1 MNIQINCMTEHKLLV
16 FVCFIFLLFCFF
28 FIFENNARI
37 KNIMYG
43 VVNNFKIT
51 VILLLVKVVSD
62 VYHLCLPLMV
72 NIGISELSYLMRNY
86 TLNPETFA

>member
-1 MNIQINCMTEHKLLV
+1 MNIQINCMTEHKLLG

-28 FIFENNARI
+28 IFENNTRI
-37 KNIMYG
+37 KNIMYC
-43 VVNNFKIT
+43 VVNNFKIIVT
-51 VILLLVKVVSD
+51 LLLVKVVSD
-62 VYHLCLPLMV
+62 VYHLCVPLMV